1 MASKRILV
9 VDDSC
14 LFQRLLSDAVNA
26 RPGLEVVGVASNGRV
41 ALDMIQDLRPDLVTL
56 DILMPELDG
65 IETLKQIKRQWPKVI
80 TIMVS
85 SLTVEGSDAALD
97 TLALG
102 ASDYAVKPRSS
113 GGIEDIRQ
121 KLKQDFIPKL
131 EALCGLDVVGCDLSA
146 NLEVPEPVQGSD
158 KPESEFVQ
166 SAEIKLVAIGVS
178 TGGPDA
184 LGQLLPQLPVDL
196 EVPVVIVQHMPAE
209 FTAKLAN
216 RLDQASALKVVEAK
230 QGESLKPGTVYI
242 APGDNHMVLS
252 AKRKKVFVS
261 LNKNPPENSCRPS
274 VDPLFRSISTLYE
287 DECLG
292 IVMTGMGQ
300 DGLNGARALHA
311 AGSRLLVQDQESS
324 VVWGM
329 PKLIAKAGL
338 ADAQVPLKNL
348 AAEIVSRVRASAQ
361 KDDASSRSQTES
373 IRLLNTLR
381 TPAPWKSRA

>member
-26 RPGLEVVGVASNGRV
+26 RPGLEVIGVASNGRV
-41 ALDMIQDLRPDLVTL
+41 ALDMVQDLKPDLVTL

-65 IETLKQIKRQWPKVI
+65 IQTLTEIKRHWPDVV
-80 TIMVS
+80 TMMVS
-85 SLTVEGSDAALD
+85 SLTVDGSDAALD
-97 TLALG
+97 ALALG
-102 ASDYAVKPRSS
+102 AGDCAVKPQSS

-121 KLKQDFIPKL
+121 KLEQDFIPKL
-131 EALCGLDVVGCDLSA
+131 EALCGLDVVECDLSDDHV
-146 NLEVPEPVQGSD
+146 EPEQPHFSD
-158 KPESEFVQ
+158 LPESELVECAQ
-166 SAEIKLVAIGVS
+166 IKLVAIGVS

-196 EVPVVIVQHMPAE
+196 EVPIVIVQHMPAE
-209 FTAKLAN
+209 FTAKLAA

-230 QGESLKPGTVYI
+230 QGESIQSGMVYI

-252 AKRKKVFVS
+252 AKHKRVFVS
-261 LNKNPPENSCRPS
+261 LNKNPPENSCRPA
-274 VDPLFRSISTLYE
+274 VDVLFRSISTLYE
-287 DECLG
+287 DQCLG

-300 DGLNGARALHA
+300 DGLKGAQALHA

-338 ADAQVPLKNL
+338 AEAQVPLKSM
-348 AAEIVSRVRASAQ
+348 AAEIVSRVRRSIRNAEAN
-361 KDDASSRSQTES
+361 SRSQPIENK
-373 IRLLNTLR
+373 LLETLR
-381 TPAPWKSRA
+381 TPTPSSSRA